1 MFRRSAARKAFSG
14 DRPPWDHVSTLY
26 PSTLTGTLPLPKTA
40 AQTQFRLEYDTV
52 LKCVVGAACMVEA
65 WTHKPMCRP
74 SAMNL
79 LRVLTAAQLMNEPNA
94 GKESPRTSKIPGQ
107 WQQRARFANLPRTTM
122 AMLKSIEKGGS
133 LAMDKESADATA
145 TTAAAASAAVATSQ
159 SPQAV
164 VLPWNRP
171 VQTAKFILA
180 ATRPTTTQ
188 TQAGWAKA
196 DSHAAATNTA
206 AVPAAPAQSQ
216 AAATGAG
223 MFKTG
228 ATRTKKSTSV
238 SAPTSSSASPA
249 GSPGMSKTVSKL
261 SKDSLDVCPPAVTSH
276 VGFSRVLSGLRGAKG
291 RGDINGRGAKARH
304 TPQHI
309 ATRRD
314 SCHDGLKF
322 TRTSSAF

>member
-1 MFRRSAARKAFSG
+1 
-14 DRPPWDHVSTLY
+14 
-26 PSTLTGTLPLPKTA
+26 
-40 AQTQFRLEYDTV
+40 
-52 LKCVVGAACMVEA
+52 
-65 WTHKPMCRP
+65 
-74 SAMNL
+74 
-79 LRVLTAAQLMNEPNA
+79 MNEPNA